1 MLTNDTNASRPPD
14 RPAGGWF
21 SRRFTLPAIVL
32 AVATVAIILVLILIP
47 RPAEPQ
53 PTTLLDSMRAF
64 VLAQMEDQH
73 IPGLSIAIV
82 VNDQLV
88 WSEGF
93 GFADLEAGS
102 RATGSTIYRIG
113 SVSKPVVGTALM
125 QLVEQEKVDLD
136 AELQT
141 YVSEFPRKRWPI
153 TIRHLL
159 THTSGIRHYRGDEF
173 QSMKHYDDLVGPL
186 EIFAADTLLFEPG
199 TKYSYSTY
207 GFNLIANVV
216 ENASSM
222 PIAEYMRQHVYEPAW
237 MNSTGLED
245 RQTIQHGRA
254 KWYQTTRQGEWIN
267 APYADLSNKY
277 AGGGISSTVEDL
289 CRLHIAYGRG
299 KLMKPETIEMM
310 YTNQTLKDGSPHSYG
325 LSWRVGELEL
335 PTGEKIRQVSH
346 GGSSVGANTSFIRL
360 PDQGF
365 AIAVI
370 ANHRAR
376 LNRIVNGIIDILNE
390 AGALEN

>member
-1 MLTNDTNASRPPD
+1 MQPNNATTSRSPD
-14 RPAGGWF
+14 QPLRGRF
-21 SRRFTLPAIVL
+21 SRSFQLPA
-32 AVATVAIILVLILIP
+32 AVAAVVAIALLLFLILIP
-47 RPAEPQ
+47 RRAEPQ
-53 PTTLLDSMRAF
+53 PGTLLDSMRAF
-64 VLAQMEDQH
+64 ILTQMESQH

-82 VNDQLV
+82 VDDQLV
-88 WSEGF
+88 WSAGF

-125 QLVEQEKVDLD
+125 QLVEKGMVDLD

-141 YVSEFPRKRWPI
+141 YVAEFPLKKWPI

-173 QSMKHYDDLVGPL
+173 QSMVRYDDLTGPL

-245 RQTIQHGRA
+245 QRTIQYGRA
-254 KWYQTTRQGEWIN
+254 KWYQANRQGEWVN
-267 APYADLSNKY
+267 APYVDLSNKY
-277 AGGGISSTVEDL
+277 AGGGITSTMEDL
-289 CRLHIAYGRG
+289 CRLHIAYARG
-299 KLMKPETIEMM
+299 KMMSPETIDMM
-310 YTNQTLKDGSPHSYG
+310 YTNQTLNDGSPHSYG
-325 LSWRVGELEL
+325 LSWRVGEFEL

-346 GGSSVGANTSFIRL
+346 GSSSVGANTSFIRF

-376 LNRIVNGIIDILNE
+376 LNRIVNGIIEILYE